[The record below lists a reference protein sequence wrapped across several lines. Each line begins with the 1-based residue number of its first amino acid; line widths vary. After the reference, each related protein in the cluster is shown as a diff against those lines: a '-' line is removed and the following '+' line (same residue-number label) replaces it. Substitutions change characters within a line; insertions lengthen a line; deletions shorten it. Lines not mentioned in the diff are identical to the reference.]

1 MDGLS
6 TDEVQDRI
14 RSGQVNKTHVK
25 TSRSYTDI
33 IVKNVVSPMNILLFI
48 IGAALF
54 LLEEYM
60 SALSATGI
68 ISVNILISTIQE
80 MRAKHRLDK
89 ISLLT
94 RPKVTV
100 IRDGKETVIPQEDIV
115 KDDLVVIRAGEQ
127 AMVDGSLIS
136 ATSLEMDESL
146 LTGESSTIRKKSG
159 DVIYSGSICITGE
172 GRYIVTAFG
181 NDSLASQMLDSAKKF
196 TSKKTPLEMETTT
209 ITTALMVTAFV
220 LLALSIIVELIRGG
234 VSGFGDLTQYLEIF
248 VICLDIVPIA
258 LFLLIT
264 ITYMMA
270 AIRMANT
277 GVLLQRFNSV
287 ESISHVDTVCMDK
300 TGTITTNNLIFDSV
314 EHLIDQAEA
323 ERLISMFANSSGS
336 KNRTVK
342 AIIAQYGQKDY
353 ELVDEIQFSSAR
365 KFSAVKVRDGD
376 HNVCLYT
383 GAWNILRPHVASPE
397 VIDAVIERQSELGL
411 RTVVLCRSKDGPFE
425 VDGEYVIYDLDPV
438 SIISIRDEVR
448 PDCRETIDVFLENGM
463 DLKVISGDDPV
474 TVESLFR
481 LADIPGE
488 RRIISGPEL
497 DALSDSEYDDVV
509 LNTNIFGRMR
519 PENKEKVIEVLKRNG
534 RYVAMIGDGVNDVKS
549 IKSAQVGISLES
561 GSGAARGVADMI
573 LMDDNFNA
581 LPKAL
586 VEGRRTISGIR
597 DILKIY
603 ISRNLVV
610 ALMFIVIFLFVGN
623 MPMLPVQN
631 MVYAFIAVTII
642 AFFMTIF
649 AKPDEN
655 KDLIL
660 PGVLRFSV
668 PSAITISVISIIVYS
683 IVWNLT
689 ANGDLVWDVSY
700 LQYVADLREMSV
712 PDFIDIFLSADRVYD
727 PDDPTSYADILAR
740 TAMVLTAALT
750 GTLQLLIVCPF
761 FKFLSV
767 DGKTNKRIL
776 PIFLVSLILFGVVAV
791 YTFLPEL
798 FSVFGMALL
807 PTLGFE
813 IVVAA
818 VAVAFVSILLLVKKN
833 VMHGLVGMF
842 EKWYLKKLEKE
853 YTKGDV
859 VNEENMISR
868 ENRQGR

>member
-6 TDEVQDRI
+6 SEEVQDRI
-14 RSGQVNKTHVK
+14 RSGLVNKAEVK

-33 IVKNVVSPMNILLFI
+33 IVKNVVSPMNIILFI

-80 MRAKHRLDK
+80 MRAKRRLDK

-100 IRDGKETVIPQEDIV
+100 IRDGKETVIAQEEIV
-115 KDDLVVIRAGEQ
+115 KDDLIIIRAGEQ
-127 AMVDGSLIS
+127 ALVDGSLIS

-146 LTGESSTIRKKSG
+146 LTGESSTVRKKEG

-172 GRYIVTAFG
+172 GRFIVTAFG
-181 NDSLASQMLDSAKKF
+181 NDSLASQMLNSAKKF

-209 ITTALMVTAFV
+209 ITTALMVIAFT
-220 LLALSIIVELIRGG
+220 LLAIAIIVELIRGG

-248 VICLDIVPIA
+248 VICLDIVPVA

-300 TGTITTNNLIFDSV
+300 TGTITTNNLVFDSA
-314 EHLIDQAEA
+314 EHLIDQVEA
-323 ERLISMFANSSGS
+323 ERLITMFANSTGS
-336 KNRTVK
+336 KNKTIK
-342 AIIAQYGQKDY
+342 AIIDQYGEVEY

-365 KFSAVKVRDGD
+365 KFSAVKVRVGD
-376 HNVCLYT
+376 VNVSMYT
-383 GAWNILRPHVASPE
+383 GAWNILRPHVKSPE
-397 VIDAVIERQSELGL
+397 TIDAIIERQSECGL
-411 RTVVLCRSKDGPFE
+411 RTIVICRSEDGPFE
-425 VDGEYVIYDLDPV
+425 VDGEYVIYDLEPISV
-438 SIISIRDEVR
+438 ISIRDEVR
-448 PDCRETIDVFLENGM
+448 PDCRETIDVFLQNGM
-463 DLKVISGDDPV
+463 DLKVISGDDPI

-488 RRIISGPEL
+488 RNIISGPEL
-497 DALSDSEYDDVV
+497 DALSDSEYDEVV
-509 LNTNIFGRMR
+509 LKTNIFGRMK

-549 IKSAQVGISLES
+549 LKSAQVGVALES

-573 LMDDNFNA
+573 LVDDNFNA

-603 ISRNLVV
+603 ISRNMVV
-610 ALMFIVIFLFVGN
+610 AFMFIAIFLFIGN

-631 MVYAFIAVTII
+631 MVYAFIAVTVI

-655 KDLIL
+655 KELIL
-660 PGVLRFSV
+660 PDVLRFAI
-668 PSAITISVISIIVYS
+668 PSAITISVVSVLIYCV
-683 IVWNLT
+683 VWNLT

-700 LQYVADLREMSV
+700 LQGVADLRQTTI
-712 PDFIDIFLSADRVYD
+712 PDFIDTYLSADSVYD
-727 PDDPTSYADILAR
+727 PDYPSSYADILAR
-740 TAMVLTAALT
+740 TSMVLTAAT
-750 GTLQLLIVCPF
+750 VGVLQLLIVCPF
-761 FKFLSV
+761 FKFLSM

-776 PIFLVSLILFGVVAV
+776 PLFLVVLLITGICAFYA
-791 YTFLPEL
+791 FIPEV
-798 FSVFGMALL
+798 FAVFGMALL

-813 IVVAA
+813 IVA
-818 VAVAFVSILLLVKKN
+818 VAVVITFFTILLLVKRN
-833 VMHGLVGMF
+833 IMHGIVEMF

-859 VNEENMISR
+859 VNEENMISK
-868 ENRQGR
+868 